1 MWRLCGSYYQACEEE
16 GSLGRRIE
24 DQEDSM
30 IDPFPIYMVR
40 IEESTGGYSMKCIY
54 ICVCVSFPCGMVWH
68 VERLEYRQLE
78 ESYHTSSRS
87 MCVLQSTTQHSTAQ
101 HTSRAQHSTAQPWP
115 GAGQPRLQIGHEKG
129 GGSMRAHGSDPLS
142 DPQLP

>member
-1 MWRLCGSYYQACEEE
+1 MAHITRHV
-16 GSLGRRIE
+16 RRRAPWGGVIE

-68 VERLEYRQLE
+68 VERLEY
-78 ESYHTSSRS
+78 S
-87 MCVLQSTTQHSTAQ
+87 
-101 HTSRAQHSTAQPWP
+101 
-115 GAGQPRLQIGHEKG
+115 
-129 GGSMRAHGSDPLS
+129 
-142 DPQLP
+142 